1 MLDQPSLER
10 QVVLIKV
17 DVIKRI
23 STVDGDID
31 LNIHFEIQKG
41 ELVTLFG
48 KSGTGKTT
56 VLRLIAG
63 LATPDQGVIEVSGET
78 WFDQR
83 KQINLPA
90 RKRQLGFVFQEYT
103 VFPHM
108 TVEENLIYALP
119 DKTNRQKLEEFL
131 EITQLKALRNKNAHQ
146 LSGGQK
152 QRVALMRALL
162 REPKILLLDEP
173 FSSLDYEM
181 RARLQDE
188 LKNMCDLYQL
198 STIIVSHDLSDIV
211 KLSKRVLLLEQGAI
225 KLVHS
230 PEELFSF
237 GLSGFK

>member
-1 MLDQPSLER
+1 
-10 QVVLIKV
+10 V
-17 DVIKRI
+17 KRI

-31 LNIHFEIQKG
+31 LKINFEVGHG

-56 VLRLIAG
+56 ILRLIAG
-63 LATPDQGVIEVSGET
+63 LATPDQGIVEVNGET
-78 WFDQR
+78 WFDYT
-83 KQINLPA
+83 KNINLPA

-108 TVEENLIYALP
+108 TVEENLAYALL
-119 DKTNRQKLEEFL
+119 DQNDRKKLEEFL
-131 EITQLKALRNKNAHQ
+131 EITQLKTLRHLEARQ

-188 LKNMCDLYQL
+188 LKNICARYKL
-198 STIIVSHDLSDIV
+198 STIFVSHDLSDIF
-211 KLSKRVLLLEQGAI
+211 KLSQRILFLEQGAI
-225 KLVHS
+225 KLVRS
-230 PEELFSF
+230 PEELFAI
-237 GLSGFK
+237 GLPRIK